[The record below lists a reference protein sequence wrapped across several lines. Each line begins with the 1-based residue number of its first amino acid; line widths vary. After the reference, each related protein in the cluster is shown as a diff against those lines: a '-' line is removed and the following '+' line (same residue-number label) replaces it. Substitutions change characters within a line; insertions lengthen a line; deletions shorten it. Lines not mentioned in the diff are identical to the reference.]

1 MILVDTSLPASQS
14 KCYTIEENNEKKK
27 KKKRKEKT
35 PVKIK
40 EREKNQVKNA
50 RAEVGNYNKDWC

>member
-27 KKKRKEKT
+27 EKEKRKDTRKD
-35 PVKIK
+35 KRA
-40 EREKNQVKNA
+40 REESSKK
-50 RAEVGNYNKDWC
+50 C

>member
-50 RAEVGNYNKDWC
+50 RAEVGNYN